1 MRGAVVVASL
11 LSQLSQQCGGA
22 LVRVRDEV
30 SRSTPSDEWLPDAQ
44 SFSVCREAS
53 ASHSALGQA
62 PVLSPPDVRGG
73 SEESFAHT
81 DTSRPS
87 HRGAA
92 AAETREKQIPIL
104 GGARAK
110 P

>member
-62 PVLSPPDVRGG
+62 PECSARRAGCNRRVVRAQTPGQAIKAPPRRCERNKYR
-73 SEESFAHT
+73 S
-81 DTSRPS
+81 
-87 HRGAA
+87 
-92 AAETREKQIPIL
+92 
-104 GGARAK
+104 
-110 P
+110 